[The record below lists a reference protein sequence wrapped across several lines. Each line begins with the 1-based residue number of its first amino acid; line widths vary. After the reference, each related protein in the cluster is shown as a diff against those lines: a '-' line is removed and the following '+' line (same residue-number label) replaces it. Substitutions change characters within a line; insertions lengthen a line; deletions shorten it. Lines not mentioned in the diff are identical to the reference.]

1 MKWFR
6 FFRQK
11 PKRKQLTLGE
21 LMEIPGVDDATVNA
35 FFAGTHDKARRMPLL
50 IAAYVASQY
59 QDRLTKPGR
68 MDALEMAE
76 TRGALK
82 SIRLFATYYH
92 NGIEEW
98 LKKGGGARD
107 VKA

>member
-1 MKWFR
+1 MKWYK
-6 FFRQK
+6 FFRQR

-21 LMEIPGVDDATVNA
+21 LMEIPGVDEATVNA
-35 FFAGTHDKARRMPLL
+35 FFASTHEKARRMPLL
-50 IAAYVASQY
+50 IAAHVASQY

-68 MDALEMAE
+68 MDALELAE
-76 TRGALK
+76 IRGALK

-92 NGIEEW
+92 NGVEEW

>member
-1 MKWFR
+1 MKWFE

-11 PKRKQLTLGE
+11 PKRKQLSLSE
-21 LMEIPGVDDATVNA
+21 LQNVPGVDEATVNA
-35 FFAGTHDKARRMPLL
+35 FFAGTHEKARRMPLL
-50 IAAYVASQY
+50 IAGYVASQY

-68 MDALEMAE
+68 MDALELAE
-76 TRGALK
+76 IRGALK

-92 NGIEEW
+92 NGVEEW
-98 LKKGGGARD
+98 LKKGGGAQN